1 MLPVMTEPAYIAEL
15 TEVDC
20 PRFREKDPT
29 LPETHAGWLKAIA
42 ERVITMSNRGENP
55 VRYPIRFSGFAGR
68 NGMLGIGDFSE
79 AVRDDYA
86 DEQGHADAIG
96 SRL

>member
-1 MLPVMTEPAYIAEL
+1 MLPVMTEPTYIAAL
-15 TEVDC
+15 TEADY

-29 LPETHAGWLKAIA
+29 LPETYAGWLNAIA
-42 ERVITMSNRGENP
+42 ERVITMSKRGENP
-55 VRYPIRFSGFAGR
+55 VRYPIRFSGFAER
-68 NGMLGIGDFSE
+68 NGMLGIEDFSE
-79 AVRDDYA
+79 AARDDYA